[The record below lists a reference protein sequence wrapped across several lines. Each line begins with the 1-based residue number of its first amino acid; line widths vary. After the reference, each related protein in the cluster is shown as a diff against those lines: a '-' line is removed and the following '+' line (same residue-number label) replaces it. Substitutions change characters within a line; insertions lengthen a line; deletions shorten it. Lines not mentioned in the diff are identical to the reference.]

1 MSDTRQLSG
10 WFAARRRG
18 ARRGGPYLLVG
29 PLAVL
34 ALMWAASS
42 AQAYVFDGGFVSAAD
57 TPLSTHEPTYFF
69 GSVAA
74 TIKFPGMPV
83 QGEVIRPSTIFLFA
97 DGSWA
102 LVKLH
107 WTGWGSNSA
116 HARGTSSASNGIPNQ
131 AQGKRILTPAKITL
145 SNPGPFFGRQV
156 YRCFRVQ
163 VQPPAT
169 DLHGCLT
176 GHNGYWFL
184 G

>member
-1 MSDTRQLSG
+1 MRFVANRLRIG
-10 WFAARRRG
+10 VA
-18 ARRGGPYLLVG
+18 PLV
-29 PLAVL
+29 VL

-42 AQAYVFDGGFVSAAD
+42 AHGRPAFDAPRPAAMPKGGAG
-57 TPLSTHEPTYFF
+57 TPRSTHEPTYFF
-69 GSVAA
+69 SSVAA

-107 WTGWGSNSA
+107 WTGWGSSVA
-116 HARGTSSASNGIPNQ
+116 HAKGISSASNGIPDQ
-131 AQGKRILTPAKITL
+131 AKGKRINTPAQISL
-145 SNPGPFFGRQV
+145 SSPGRFFGREV
-156 YRCFRVQ
+156 YRCFRLQ

-176 GHNGYWFL
+176 GHHGYWVL